1 MRRTGKV
8 KTAREA
14 VKVAKEERNM
24 LKRVET
30 AGKELPRTQMS
41 TVVMIPLTELNKI
54 WVRDPKEKE
63 LIIKAR
69 DFITQKMP

>member
-30 AGKELPRTQMS
+30 AGKALPRTQMS

>member
-30 AGKELPRTQMS
+30 AGKELPRSQMS
-41 TVVMIPLTELNKI
+41 RVVMIPLTEFNKI

>member
-1 MRRTGKV
+1 MRKAGKV

-14 VKVAKEERNM
+14 VEVAKEEGNM

-41 TVVMIPLTELNKI
+41 TVVMIPLTELDKI